1 VIRNEE
7 PAVTNAI
14 KQIQANYN
22 PKILYCLVDKKI
34 NTRLVEKTNDTYSNP
49 APGTVVDTGLVEHAP
64 ANGNGSF
71 DFYMVAH
78 RATIATALPV
88 HYFVVKNTTPMSQG
102 QVEEFTYHL
111 CYNYFNFMG
120 SIKVPAAV
128 MYAHKVANYANDLG
142 ILPSEALNCKL
153 HYL

>member
-1 VIRNEE
+1 M
-7 PAVTNAI
+7 
-14 KQIQANYN
+14 
-22 PKILYCLVDKKI
+22 
-34 NTRLVEKTNDTYSNP
+34 
-49 APGTVVDTGLVEHAP
+49 
-64 ANGNGSF
+64 NGNGSF

-88 HYFVVKNTTPMSQG
+88 HYFVVKNTTAMQQQ

-120 SIKVPAAV
+120 SIKVPGAV
-128 MYAHKVANYANDLG
+128 MYAHKVANYALDLK
-142 ILPSEALNCKL
+142 ILPSEKLSTNL

>member
-1 VIRNEE
+1 MTV
-7 PAVTNAI
+7 AI
-14 KQIQANYN
+14 QSVQANYN
-22 PKILYCLVDKKI
+22 LKILYCLVDKKI
-34 NTRLVEKTNDTYSNP
+34 NTRLVEKNNDSYSNP
-49 APGTVVDTGLVEHAP
+49 APGTVVDTGLVEHGP
-64 ANGNGSF
+64 QNGNGSF

-88 HYFVVKNTTPMSQG
+88 HYFVVKNTTTMNQN

-128 MYAHKVANYANDLG
+128 MYAHKVANYANDLA
-142 ILPSEALNCKL
+142 ILPSDRLCTNL